1 MNILNIIT
9 EIEKIDPEVYDRLD
23 QRRTMFK
30 HFAGFG
36 KKLATAAVQYAMSA
50 MFQKAYGQTTGV
62 SQ

>member
-36 KKLATAAVQYAMSA
+36 KKLATAAVPYAMGA
-50 MFQKAYGQTTGV
+50 IF
-62 SQ
+62 